1 MVPIIPLSFELKME
15 SPNLAMKTLVIWIKA
30 LYYLLESFY
39 ENIFSWI
46 PYPRSM
52 RLEKQK
58 VL

>member
-52 RLEKQK
+52 HLEKQK